1 MQKEYSAKSLE
12 EALELAS
19 KELGVPAESL
29 KYQKLSE
36 NGFLGLFKS
45 VRILVSV
52 PEGKAE
58 ADSKAIENEKIADSE
73 EGVKKADIAGAAES
87 KSDED
92 GNKEKYDYEKQGETD
107 NGVLDESAEDDDSK
121 VNIAKEIVDTI
132 NEETANA
139 LNLSKS
145 VEIADRVALDF
156 VSNVLKQ
163 MGIEADVKSRL
174 DKVEE
179 TVYVDIEGPDM
190 GVLIGK
196 RGQTLDSLQYL
207 TSLVV
212 NRTCNDMYLKVKLDT
227 ENYRERRKET
237 LENLAKNISAK
248 VRRTRKPVVLEPMNP
263 YERRLIHSAL
273 QNDKYV
279 ETHSE
284 GEEPYRKVV
293 VTIKKDA
300 PRDNKYSAKGG
311 KYGSSRN
318 GKYRNNYYNSGK
330 QRNYPR
336 YTGDSEDY
344 SEDYKAD
351 YAAYLESKAAAKAAK
366 EEESNQ

>member
-1 MQKEYSAKSLE
+1 MQKEYSAKTLD

-19 KELGVPAESL
+19 KELCVEKESL

-36 NGFLGLFKS
+36 NSFLGLFKS
-45 VRILVSV
+45 VKILVSV
-52 PEGKAE
+52 PENKEGVENSEVKAE
-58 ADSKAIENEKIADSE
+58 KVKSE
-73 EGVKKADIAGAAES
+73 EIKVSEVDAET
-87 KSDED
+87 ED
-92 GNKEKYDYEKQGETD
+92 AINED
-107 NGVLDESAEDDDSK
+107 AEEEASEEI
-121 VNIAKEIVDTI
+121 NIAKDIVETI
-132 NEETANA
+132 NEETANSV
-139 LNLSKS
+139 NLGKS
-145 VEIADRVALDF
+145 SDVADKVASEF
-156 VSNVLKQ
+156 VSNVLSK
-163 MGIEADVKSRL
+163 MGLEANVVAKL

-179 TVYVDIEGPDM
+179 TVYVSIEGPDM

-237 LENLAKNISAK
+237 LENLAKNISSK
-248 VRRTRKPVVLEPMNP
+248 VRRTRRAVVLEPMNP

-284 GEEPYRKVV
+284 GEEPYRRVV
-293 VTIKKDA
+293 VTLKKDA
-300 PRDNKYSAKGG
+300 PIENRRYNGRNGG
-311 KYGSSRN
+311 KYGNSRN
-318 GKYRNNYYNSGK
+318 GKYRNNYYGKNK

-336 YTGDSEDY
+336 YNDKSDDY

-366 EEESNQ
+366 EEESK

>member
-1 MQKEYSAKSLE
+1 MQKEYSAKTLD
-12 EALELAS
+12 EALEQAS
-19 KELGVPAESL
+19 KEFGIAKESL

-45 VRILVSV
+45 VKILVSI
-52 PEGKAE
+52 PEAEKKEVLPESAVEVKKETAVGKEAE
-58 ADSKAIENEKIADSE
+58 EKTETAAETENKEALEDISE
-73 EGVKKADIAGAAES
+73 ETE
-87 KSDED
+87 E
-92 GNKEKYDYEKQGETD
+92 Q
-107 NGVLDESAEDDDSK
+107 
-121 VNIAKEIVDTI
+121 VNIAREIVETI
-132 NEETANA
+132 HEETSNSV
-139 LNLSKS
+139 NNGKS
-145 VEIADRVALDF
+145 SDVAHEVAQEF
-156 VSNVLKQ
+156 VSNVLKK
-163 MGIEADVKSRL
+163 MGLEANVTARL

-227 ENYRERRKET
+227 ENYRERRRET
-237 LENLAKNISAK
+237 LENLAKNISNK
-248 VRRTRKPVVLEPMNP
+248 VRRTRRPVVLEPMNP

-273 QNDKYV
+273 QNDRYV

-293 VTIKKDA
+293 VTLKKDA
-300 PRDNKYSAKGG
+300 PRENRYGG
-311 KYGSSRN
+311 RN
-318 GKYRNNYYNSGK
+318 GRYGNSGNRKYRSNNYYGNGK

-336 YTGDSEDY
+336 YNDKSDDY

-351 YAAYLESKAAAKAAK
+351 YAAYLESKAAAKAAL
-366 EEESNQ
+366 EEESK

>member
-1 MQKEYSAKSLE
+1 MQKEYSAKTLD

-19 KELGVPAESL
+19 SELGVAKESL

-36 NGFLGLFKS
+36 NSFLGLFKS
-45 VRILVSV
+45 VKILVTV
-52 PEGKAE
+52 PEAKEETKETVEVKAE
-58 ADSKAIENEKIADSE
+58 AVKE
-73 EGVKKADIAGAAES
+73 ETVKVE
-87 KSDED
+87 KSD
-92 GNKEKYDYEKQGETD
+92 NQI
-107 NGVLDESAEDDDSK
+107 
-121 VNIAKEIVDTI
+121 NIAKEIVDSI
-132 NEETANA
+132 NEETANSV
-139 LNLSKS
+139 NTGKS
-145 VEIADRVALDF
+145 SDVADQVALEF
-156 VSNVLKQ
+156 VSNVLKK
-163 MGIEADVKSRL
+163 MGLEANVTANL

-179 TVYVDIEGPDM
+179 TVYVNIEGPDM

-237 LENLAKNISAK
+237 LENLAKNISSK
-248 VRRTRKPVVLEPMNP
+248 VRRTRRPVVLEPMNP

-293 VTIKKDA
+293 VTLKKDA
-300 PRDNKYSAKGG
+300 PRDNHYGNRNGRYNKNGKYGNSRGG
-311 KYGSSRN
+311 KY
-318 GKYRNNYYNSGK
+318 NNRYGNSK
-330 QRNYPR
+330 PR
-336 YTGDSEDY
+336 YPKYNDKSDDY

-351 YAAYLESKAAAKAAK
+351 YAAYLESKAAAKAAM
-366 EEESNQ
+366 ENESK

>member
-1 MQKEYSAKSLE
+1 MQKEYSAKTLD

-19 KELGVPAESL
+19 REFGIPKESL

-45 VRILVSV
+45 VKILVSV
-52 PEGKAE
+52 PEAE
-58 ADSKAIENEKIADSE
+58 KEQAPQKTEPKKEEASQKVSTEKESS
-73 EGVKKADIAGAAES
+73 VKIG
-87 KSDED
+87 
-92 GNKEKYDYEKQGETD
+92 
-107 NGVLDESAEDDDSK
+107 DESAAVIGQEPVSNEETDKK
-121 VNIAKEIVDTI
+121 VNIAKEIVETI
-132 NEETANA
+132 HEETANSV
-139 LNLSKS
+139 NSGKS
-145 VEIADRVALDF
+145 SDVADEVAQEF
-156 VSNVLKQ
+156 VSNVLKK
-163 MGIEADVKSRL
+163 MGLEANVTARL

-237 LENLAKNISAK
+237 LENLAKNISNK
-248 VRRTRKPVVLEPMNP
+248 VRRTRRPVVLEPMNP

-293 VTIKKDA
+293 VTLKKDA
-300 PRDNKYSAKGG
+300 PRDNKYGG
-311 KYGSSRN
+311 RN
-318 GKYRNNYYNSGK
+318 GRYGNSGSRKYRSNYYDNGK
-330 QRNYPR
+330 KRNYPR
-336 YTGDSEDY
+336 YNDKSDDY

-351 YAAYLESKAAAKAAK
+351 YAAYLESKAAAKAAL
-366 EEESNQ
+366 EEESK